1 MIRFLAADLW
11 REVRVRAKKALR
23 RRAVI
28 AYVTDPEPLN
38 LRPGDVLVTDATHN
52 AISSGQT
59 KAKSLATLFEKGVEI
74 HSCPGLH
81 AKLVVLDDI
90 AIASSGNLS
99 GNSLE
104 GRLIEAGVITDHPT
118 TVSAAINFIERLRE
132 ETPALSRRQIQSLLK
147 IPVTTKPFGQRRSS
161 AKRKPLVTRRP
172 SVWLAN
178 FYSMSQLKAE
188 DEAEAE
194 EGREEAKKLLS
205 NPRSEASWVYYSLKA
220 KFPQRVKPG
229 DQIIWLSRPRSN
241 SRRPVFAY
249 RHSPVVSCK
258 TGTRYR
264 FIYYES
270 SAKAEAQRMRW
281 GAFKTLCVRI
291 GLPFTVGRNTERTL
305 QEEYSNVLNDL
316 WQKSLKSETN

>member
-1 MIRFLAADLW
+1 MIRFLATDLW

-28 AYVTDPEPLN
+28 AYVTDPEPFN
-38 LRPGDVLVTDATHN
+38 LGDGDVLVTDATHH

-59 KAKSLATLFEKGVEI
+59 SAKSLATLFENGVEI

-81 AKLVVLDDI
+81 AKLVVLDDV

-132 ETPALSRRQIQSLLK
+132 ETSALSRRQILSLLK
-147 IPVTTKPFGQRRSS
+147 IPVTKKPFGQRSSS
-161 AKRKPLVTRRP
+161 AKRKPPMARRP

-178 FYSMSQLKAE
+178 FYSMSHLKAE

-194 EGREEAKKLLS
+194 EGREEATKLLA
-205 NPRSEASWVYYSLKA
+205 NPRSEAAWVYYSLKA
-220 KFPQRVKPG
+220 KFPQKVKPG
-229 DQIIWLSRPRSN
+229 DQIIWLTRPRS
-241 SRRPVFAY
+241 SSKRPVFAH

-264 FIYYES
+264 FVYYES
-270 SAKAEAQRMRW
+270 SPKAEAQRMRW
-281 GAFKTLCVRI
+281 GAFKTLCARI
-291 GLPFTVGRNTERTL
+291 GLPFKVGRNTERTL

-316 WQKSLKSETN
+316 WQKSLNSKAN